1 MGACIVL
8 LAILSGGF
16 LTLCLEGW
24 ILMLLVNWVCSLF
37 SIAFSLTFWQ
47 GFGICG
53 LLTFVGS
60 FFKSSND

>member
-1 MGACIVL
+1 MGALIVL

-24 ILMLLVNWVCSLF
+24 ILMLLVDWVCSLF
-37 SIAFSLTFWQ
+37 SITFSLTFWQ
-47 GFGICG
+47 AFGICG

-60 FFKSSND
+60 FFKSSKD